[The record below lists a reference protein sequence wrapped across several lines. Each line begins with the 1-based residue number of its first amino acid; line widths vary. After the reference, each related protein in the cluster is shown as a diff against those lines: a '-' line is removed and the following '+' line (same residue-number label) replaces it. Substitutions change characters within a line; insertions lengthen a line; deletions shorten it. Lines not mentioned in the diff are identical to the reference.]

1 MVNDVI
7 YAPEVVGCLN
17 DIIHVHRF
25 VCDADCVGLEYISG
39 LFVGELAAFDVIG
52 VVCEIDLCA
61 VVDSSAEFCVF
72 FFSKAVQKGRDLFF
86 CAFRGACVCRD
97 VPGLSC

>member
-1 MVNDVI
+1 MINDVI
-7 YAPEVVGCLN
+7 DAPEVVGSLN
-17 DIIHVHRF
+17 DIIHVHIF

-39 LFVGELAAFDVIG
+39 LFVGELAAFDVVG

-61 VVDSSAEFCVF
+61 VVDASAELCFF
-72 FFSKAVQKGRDLFF
+72 FFSESAQKGRDLFF
-86 CAFRGACVCRD
+86 CAFRDAGVCRD